1 MSQFLILEFRNAGL
15 FRKDPR
21 KRSKDKMFDM
31 GVRSDRYLAQ
41 EYVEPI
47 TVNQMSNVL
56 HVLMGE
62 RPKPSLRYTP
72 YDRVERIYNI
82 ALESY
87 IKIDSPKNS
96 LGQFYSETVQL
107 KKAVG
112 NSWNPQVQVSW
123 LRLQRYLGDEF
134 YTKFINVI
142 VSVFKVVIED
152 VTTLEIRELCLNT
165 IDKRLDKIFELAIEQ
180 KLTPLSDYFRS
191 KIMVSTINATR
202 KTPVTVVT
210 CIDKIIRLNGQLIV
224 PVSDEDIQII
234 RNNKGCATI
243 LDGGIVYIK
252 GLKSANLLNVDGF
265 TQFKNISLKMQ

>member
-87 IKIDSPKNS
+87 IKIDSAKNS
-96 LGQFYSETVQL
+96 FGEYYAETVQL

-134 YTKFINVI
+134 YTQFIKVI